1 MKDLK
6 ELLEDILERI
16 AAIEEK
22 VESIE
27 DKIEKVEALED
38 RIINQIVATEN
49 NLSSDI
55 VLYSYN
61 GY

>member
-1 MKDLK
+1 MKELK

-16 AAIEEK
+16 EAIEEK
-22 VESIE
+22 VEAVE
-27 DKIEKVEALED
+27 AKVETVED
-38 RIINQIVATEN
+38 RIINQIIKSEN

-55 VLYSYN
+55 LTYSYS